1 MKNRSLEFTIFS
13 PEEFVDRSAN
23 ALKEIIVELLKNE
36 DQISIALSGGN
47 SPLPVY
53 KKLASFNLDWE
64 KIKFFI
70 VDERCVPNDHPDSNY
85 GNINECLFK
94 RVKSESFPVVNSEE
108 SYQKNAE
115 NYEAQIK
122 QLVNSVNNIPQF
134 DLLLLGMGL
143 DGHTASLFPETEALQ
158 NKCDLMVL
166 NHVPQL
172 STHRITMTYPL
183 IKNAKKIVLMA
194 QGDEKKKLLNTIFE
208 NYYPISEIVPQIYM
222 IIN

>member
-1 MKNRSLEFTIFS
+1 MKNRSLEFTTFN

-23 ALKEIIVELLKNE
+23 ALMEIIVELLKNT

-53 KKLASFNLDWE
+53 KKLASFKLDWE
-64 KIKFFI
+64 RIKFFI

-85 GNINECLFK
+85 GNISACLFEHI
-94 RVKSESFPVVNSEE
+94 KSESFPVINSEG

-115 NYEAQIK
+115 QYEAQIK
-122 QLVNSVNNIPQF
+122 QHLRIENSLPQF

-143 DGHTASLFPETEALQ
+143 DGHTASLFPETDALQ
-158 NKCDLMVL
+158 NKKDLIVL
-166 NHVPQL
+166 NEVPQL
-172 STHRITMTYPL
+172 STQRITMTYPL

-194 QGDEKKKLLNTIFE
+194 QGDEKKMLLNTIFE